1 MGSGKL
7 AMVSRIRFRHKREIP
22 EKGCGPTE
30 RTVNLFQG
38 LTAGGG
44 GGELLYTQSYWVVV
58 RAFIDIT
65 FFGGAV
71 LRV

>member
-44 GGELLYTQSYWVVV
+44 GGGVVIDSELLGCCTC
-58 RAFIDIT
+58 FH
-65 FFGGAV
+65 
-71 LRV
+71 